1 MGASNAQAAFAL
13 YASKVT
19 AKPLLVLVYM
29 ALVSKDAD
37 AEPWWSQGH
46 EILAENAM
54 GRDPLQLTGDEKADA
69 LAIEAMRRA
78 VERTITPL
86 FDVGAI
92 TVARHSSGRPGNPI
106 HVRYRL
112 WLVHPAPDEKRR
124 VENRSAPD
132 EKCRARTPSTR
143 RKTSEH
149 PTKNV
154 RTPDE
159 KRRAKEYEEY
169 EERDK
174 EQEYMVLSTQPAS
187 VRACE
192 AADESGVSG
201 QLAPNEPGTPRA
213 ATPWRS
219 PQETAAEQVA
229 EARARREQAEALAS

>member
-154 RTPDE
+154 GLRSM
-159 KRRAKEYEEY
+159 R
-169 EERDK
+169 
-174 EQEYMVLSTQPAS
+174 STRS
-187 VRACE
+187 EIKSRNTWSC
-192 AADESGVSG
+192 
-201 QLAPNEPGTPRA
+201 R
-213 ATPWRS
+213 RS
-219 PQETAAEQVA
+219 PHLSAHARPPTRAEFPV
-229 EARARREQAEALAS
+229 S